1 MATPLS
7 VSPPGILHKKPFVS
21 RQFATGNE
29 VTIRYNPGSVNWLAS
44 ASAVNVR
51 RGIRAWHLG
60 SNHLLVSTI
69 KVTCTVAH
77 VTPAILSLLLSV
89 RAVNTPLLEI
99 R

>member
-51 RGIRAWHLG
+51 RGIRALAFY
-60 SNHLLVSTI
+60 V
-69 KVTCTVAH
+69 V
-77 VTPAILSLLLSV
+77 LSE
-89 RAVNTPLLEI
+89 NTTDPPVVKI
-99 R
+99 YSIYPVFP